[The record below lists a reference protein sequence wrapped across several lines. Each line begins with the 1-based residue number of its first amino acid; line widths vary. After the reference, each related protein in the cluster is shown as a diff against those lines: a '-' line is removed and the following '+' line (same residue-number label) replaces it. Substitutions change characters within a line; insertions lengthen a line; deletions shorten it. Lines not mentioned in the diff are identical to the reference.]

1 MKKVG
6 IRRLI
11 PTYELIQSSREYSL
25 FGQDRLKIQV
35 QIEDV
40 NKRLMRVKELV
51 QKLGANN

>member
-1 MKKVG
+1 MKKAG

-25 FGQDRLKIQV
+25 SGQDRLKIQV